1 MIFEVD
7 FINMQ
12 FRRRIIFK
20 VRARVKAFLS
30 AKRHLAFLQNIYNVC
45 FSSFYN
51 LQILRLRKEIDELKE
66 ELSNFKRESH
76 DTRQEASQYC

>member
-7 FINMQ
+7 FINKQ

-30 AKRHLAFLQNIYNVC
+30 ANRHLSFSQNIYNVC

>member
-7 FINMQ
+7 FINKQ

-30 AKRHLAFLQNIYNVC
+30 ANRHLSFSQNIYNVC

-66 ELSNFKRESH
+66 VSKFKRESH

>member
-7 FINMQ
+7 FLNMQ

-30 AKRHLAFLQNIYNVC
+30 AKKHLGFLQNIYNVC

-66 ELSNFKRESH
+66 ELSNFKRESL
-76 DTRQEASQYC
+76 DTRQEAS

>member
-30 AKRHLAFLQNIYNVC
+30 AKRHLSFSQNIYNVC

-51 LQILRLRKEIDELKE
+51 LQILPLRKEIDELKE
-66 ELSNFKRESH
+66 ELSNFKCESH